1 MSTIKYLTNVISRKA
16 DYEVVELQLGVQ
28 ASPFSPSGLGSQCR
42 KEVSKGKGKLPV
54 CSARCTL

>member
-28 ASPFSPSGLGSQCR
+28 ASPFSPSGMGVEEARVCFLLHCNSQFPDIL
-42 KEVSKGKGKLPV
+42 SF
-54 CSARCTL
+54 